1 MTQVRPIHTIQSEIS
16 YNHEVAPGVFEL
28 ELVCPEIAHAVRPGQ
43 FVHVL
48 ISTDSSRILRR
59 PFSVYRA
66 EGESLALL
74 YQVVGDGT
82 RELSGLGSG
91 DSVSVLGPLG
101 RGWEVPAGAKRVLF
115 VTGGLGAAPLAMLA
129 QELEEAGIEM
139 HVAMGAPSS
148 VRLVGVDEYTAASCS
163 INLATDDGSA
173 GHHGFCTDVAASLLS
188 QYDFDYVAT
197 CGPEPMQ
204 RIVADLAAD
213 ADVACE
219 VSLERRMACGVGAC
233 LSCVVATVSGVKRS
247 CIDGPVFD
255 AAEVIWDA

>member
-1 MTQVRPIHTIQSEIS
+1 MTEVRPIHTMQSEIS
-16 YNHEVAPGVFEL
+16 YNHEVAPGVFEM
-28 ELVCPEIAHAVRPGQ
+28 ELVCREIAETVRPGQ

-48 ISTDSSRILRR
+48 VSTGGARILRR

-66 EGESLALL
+66 EGDSIALL
-74 YQVVGDGT
+74 YQVVGEGT
-82 RELSGLGSG
+82 GELSTLQPG

-101 RGWEVPAGAKRVLF
+101 RGWQVPSEAKRVLF

-129 QELEEAGIEM
+129 VELEDAGAEV

-213 ADVACE
+213 ADVPCE

-233 LSCVVATVSGVKRS
+233 LSCVVSTVNGTKRS

-255 AAEVIWDA
+255 AAEVIWDV